1 MAPVFVVFLFFS
13 LRAVSAEA
21 ADEEIHRVSAPV
33 TEVLEKVNAGV
44 QRLKDG
50 DIMQSVHRNADPCSE
65 IGCKWPKRGDIVRIP
80 VSFDS
85 SYSTEELNTIIDALL
100 AFHEHTCIRF
110 VRRKR
115 RHRQFIHFFSGTGCW
130 SYIGRLRGGQMISI
144 MRNGCVFKS
153 TVQHEVLH
161 ALAFHHEHARS
172 DRDEHV
178 EILWENIIPGRE
190 SNFDKEDTNNLET
203 SYDFGSVMHYT
214 KTAFSRNNEPTIQ
227 AKDATIDSFGE
238 ATEMSSND
246 IARVNRLYNC
256 N

>member
-1 MAPVFVVFLFFS
+1 MVIPDTSCSDSCYNLIFVSYMTDSGQSLVGRVFDFGFVKSS
-13 LRAVSAEA
+13 LTM
-21 ADEEIHRVSAPV
+21 I
-33 TEVLEKVNAGV
+33 
-44 QRLKDG
+44 LKAWSKNTLSC
-50 DIMQSVHRNADPCSE
+50 IRYM
-65 IGCKWPKRGDIVRIP
+65 KRRG
-80 VSFDS
+80 
-85 SYSTEELNTIIDALL
+85 TEELNTIIDALL